1 MGQWV
6 FCTPLASYE
15 NLLRGKKTM
24 ERGQDGGR
32 ELPVK
37 VYLPPLHVMH
47 YNNLISYINEE
58 MTLEQ

>member
-1 MGQWV
+1 
-6 FCTPLASYE
+6 
-15 NLLRGKKTM
+15 M

-58 MTLEQ
+58 MTPEQ